1 MSTGDATL
9 ELARAKIADLVELF
23 RSNETAYKNPA
34 YNETQTRREFID
46 PFFKA
51 LGWDIDNEAGYAP
64 AYKEVIHEDAIKVGG
79 MTKAPDY
86 CFRIGGQRKFFV
98 EAKKPSLD
106 MKNDSDPYYQLR
118 RYAYSAKL
126 PLSIVTDFEELA
138 IVDCRA
144 KPLPKD
150 KASTGRIRYW
160 HYEEYV
166 DHLEELL
173 ETFSPEGIKKGGL
186 DKMATTARSKRGTGE
201 VDKEFLRE
209 IEAWRE
215 LLARNIAL
223 RNPGLSQREL
233 NEAVQV
239 TIDRIIFLRICEDRG
254 IEEYGLLHGMQN
266 GVNVYARLCELFQK
280 ADERYNSGLFHFK
293 EERDNP
299 SHPDELTLGLAID
312 DKPLKQI
319 LKGLYYPD
327 SPYEFSVLPIDI
339 LGQVYEQFLG
349 KVIRLTA
356 GHRAIVEDKPEV
368 KKAGGVYYTPTYIVD
383 YIVQNTVGKLL
394 EGSTPTKAAK
404 LRILDPAC
412 GSGSFL
418 IGAYEYLMDWH
429 RDWYSE
435 NDAEKWAKGK
445 EPRLFAGKNGWQLT
459 TVEKKRILLNNIH
472 GVDIDPQA
480 VEVTKLSLLL
490 KVLEEESQETI
501 NAQLKFFHERALPD
515 LGDNIKCGNSLIGTD
530 FYEGQQMGLL
540 DEEEA
545 LRINAFDWDG
555 PDGFPEIFSGNNPG
569 FDVVIGNPPWGAFFN
584 EQDKPYLR
592 DHYFL
597 NSGKYES
604 YIFFVEKVSSLLGT
618 TGIWGFIIPSY
629 WISRSQTAALRS
641 HLFGNLWPT
650 DLIIFPENVF
660 AGVKMDSCIIVGSRK
675 RVSKICIAEIKRDEL
690 FDVSFTRGL
699 SEKCRHVDSEVW
711 QQHPNLRFNPRIA
724 SKEINVIEKAEK
736 GSINLGKIVDIT
748 QGLTLYRRSSLAE
761 KYGRSRAEEIV
772 TGRLFHSDHK
782 KDETFKKELLGRD
795 VARYKVHWN
804 KKSWISYGP
813 WLAHAVDERF
823 FKGPRLVI
831 QKLRNPMLSQ
841 RLVVGFLDDNDT
853 YSAGVLLNA
862 ILKSNQK
869 YNLYYLM
876 GLLNSKFLNFW
887 YWKCILN
894 VSIRVVD
901 LSNVPISVINFSEP
915 TDKSHHDQMVEL
927 VERMLDLNK
936 RLQEAKTAHEKDSL
950 QRQID
955 ATDRQI
961 DSLVYELYD
970 LTDEEIKIVE
980 ETG

>member
-1 MSTGDATL
+1 MSTADTNL
-9 ELARAKIADLVELF
+9 ELVRAKIADLVELF
-23 RSNETAYKNPA
+23 RANEAAYKNPA

-46 PFFKA
+46 PFFEA
-51 LGWDIDNEAGYAP
+51 LGWDVDNERGYAP
-64 AYKEVIHEDAIKVGG
+64 AYKDVIHEDAIKVGG
-79 MTKAPDY
+79 MTRAPDY
-86 CFRIGGQRKFFV
+86 CFRVGGQRKFFV
-98 EAKKPSLD
+98 EAKKPSVD
-106 MKNDSDPYYQLR
+106 MKNDPDPYYQLR

-144 KPLPKD
+144 KPLPTD
-150 KASTGRIRYW
+150 KASNGRIRYW
-160 HYEEYV
+160 RYEEYF

-186 DKMATTARSKRGTGE
+186 DKMATTARAKRGTGE
-201 VDKEFLRE
+201 VDKEFLKE

-266 GVNVYARLCELFQK
+266 GANVYLRLCELFQK

-293 EERDNP
+293 EERGNP

-349 KVIRLTA
+349 KVIRLTP

-383 YIVQNTVGKLL
+383 YIVKNTVGKLL

-404 LRILDPAC
+404 LRVLDPAC

-418 IGAYEYLMDWH
+418 IGAYEYLLDWH

-459 TVEKKRILLNNIH
+459 TAEKKRILLNNIY

-480 VEVTKLSLLL
+480 VEVSKLSLLL

-515 LGDNIKCGNSLIGTD
+515 LGNNIKCGNSLIGTD

-540 DEEEA
+540 DEEEMY
-545 LRINAFDWDG
+545 RVNAFDWDG
-555 PDGFPEIFSGNNPG
+555 PGGFPEIMKAGG
-569 FDVVIGNPPWGAFFN
+569 FDAVIGNPPYLAGREWTDSLRIQRPYFVKHYSCLTDQYDLYALFIQQAINLLGINGLFGFITPNTWLNNEHYLGLRKWLVEKTNIKLIGDYRDVNVFENATVLPIVIVASRKKTPEKTETTYVEFFQDSSSVFQLKTSVAVW
-584 EQDKPYLR
+584 EQFEEFIFNLSISKDDLPIIKKIAKSGKRLDEIAAIRFGVKVYQRGKGKPAQTGEEAKEKIFESSTRLGDEYYPYLR
-592 DHYFL
+592 
-597 NSGKYES
+597 GKYVNSWHIDASKAWLKYGAHLAEPRTFDLFTEPRVLVRRIVGERLIVAPTEETLIADQLLQTVKPS
-604 YIFFVEKVSSLLGT
+604 RELPDYRYIAGILGSRMMAFFFKKRYNRTEKTFPEIRVGELSSLP
-618 TGIWGFIIPSY
+618 I
-629 WISRSQTAALRS
+629 
-641 HLFGNLWPT
+641 
-650 DLIIFPENVF
+650 
-660 AGVKMDSCIIVGSRK
+660 
-675 RVSKICIAEIKRDEL
+675 
-690 FDVSFTRGL
+690 
-699 SEKCRHVDSEVW
+699 
-711 QQHPNLRFNPRIA
+711 HPIDF
-724 SKEINVIEKAEK
+724 
-736 GSINLGKIVDIT
+736 
-748 QGLTLYRRSSLAE
+748 
-761 KYGRSRAEEIV
+761 
-772 TGRLFHSDHK
+772 SD
-782 KDETFKKELLGRD
+782 
-795 VARYKVHWN
+795 
-804 KKSWISYGP
+804 
-813 WLAHAVDERF
+813 
-823 FKGPRLVI
+823 
-831 QKLRNPMLSQ
+831 
-841 RLVVGFLDDNDT
+841 
-853 YSAGVLLNA
+853 
-862 ILKSNQK
+862 
-869 YNLYYLM
+869 
-876 GLLNSKFLNFW
+876 
-887 YWKCILN
+887 
-894 VSIRVVD
+894 
-901 LSNVPISVINFSEP
+901 P
-915 TDKSHHDQMVEL
+915 TDKSRHDQMIEL

-936 RLQEAKTAHEKDSL
+936 GLQKAKTAHEKDSL

-961 DSLVYELYD
+961 DLLVYELYE

-980 ETG
+980 EGTNV